1 MNKFIEIYYP
11 SPDITKYILKTILEP
26 LGKHKSKISSSGKS
40 VIIKTKDSVFK
51 LMKPVSITKELTEK
65 SKVKE
70 LIKYNK
76 EALPLLYTCTE
87 IFVICIKS
95 IIINKD
101 INIIEYEKLY
111 PIRKNYKLRK
121 LLLMLYQ
128 ISYALKNI
136 HRKGYFHND
145 IYLDNIGCRR
155 RGDECDF
162 ILYDFELSN
171 TFTEG
176 EESCEMYRDVKIF
189 LDDLI
194 KAYKDDVLYKTFI
207 ENILNIIKA
216 NSIKETGETKTIL
229 KRVHKVCKNIYKYN
243 DFNKLILNLIKY
255 YTNNSKNI
263 KDMVKYTSTL

>member
-26 LGKHKSKISSSGKS
+26 IGKYKTKLSSSSKS
-40 VIIKTKDSVFK
+40 VIILTKNSVFK

-76 EALPLLYTCTE
+76 EALPLLFKNNESFIIT
-87 IFVICIKS
+87 IKS
-95 IIINKD
+95 ILINPN

-111 PIRKNYKLRK
+111 PIKKKYKLRK

-128 ISYALKNI
+128 ISYAIKNI
-136 HRKGYFHND
+136 HRKGYYHD
-145 IYLDNIGCRR
+145 DVYLSNIGLR
-155 RGDECDF
+155 RGDQCEF

-171 TFTEG
+171 TFTKG
-176 EESCEMYRDVKIF
+176 DESCEMYRDVKIF
-189 LDDLI
+189 LDDMI
-194 KAYKDDVLYKTFI
+194 SAYKDDILYKTFI